1 MTPDERLARLV
12 ADEAAGTLP
21 GFVHFWS
28 HEPRAAH
35 PGPWVLSQWWEA
47 PFEVDGV
54 RYATAEAFLMAGKAR
69 TFGDEDALA
78 EILAAT
84 HPGVAKDAGRRVT
97 PYDDA
102 VWAGVRYDVAVRG
115 NLTKFSSRDDLRA
128 YLLSTAPKVL
138 VEASPVDPVWGIG
151 LAANDPAAE
160 RPSEWRGTNLL
171 GFALMD
177 VRERLA
183 AGTR

>member
-1 MTPDERLARLV
+1 MTPYERLALLR
-12 ADEAAGTLP
+12 AAEAEGTLP

-47 PFEVDGV
+47 AFEVDGV
-54 RYATAEAFLMAGKAR
+54 RYATAEAYLMAEKAR
-69 TFGDEDALA
+69 TFGDGERLA

-84 HPGVAKDAGRRVT
+84 HPGVVKDAGRRVA
-97 PYDDA
+97 PFDA
-102 VWAGVRYDVAVRG
+102 DVWAGARYDVAVRG
-115 NLTKFSSRDDLRA
+115 NLAKFGQHDDLRA

-138 VEASPVDPVWGIG
+138 VEASPVDAIWGIG
-151 LAANDPAAE
+151 LAATDPAAE
-160 RPSEWRGTNLL
+160 RPSAWPGTNLL
-171 GFALMD
+171 GFALLE

-183 AGTR
+183 